1 MGTTGH
7 HPGSSAAQA
16 GFSMVEMLMA
26 AFIMAVGIL
35 GLSALQ
41 VMALKATR
49 GSRSLSTAILVA
61 EQVLDRAEMEGR
73 LSWLNLTDR
82 NATSPS
88 LGDLSGLR
96 YITQVSGTPLVDSFN
111 SQGRPVVAASS
122 DPLESET
129 RYTAS
134 TTRIAATTAAT
145 GQLSEFTV
153 QVTFQDEVN
162 SSGAAVQ
169 RTVRLTRVVTHG

>member
-96 YITQVSGTPLVDSFN
+96 YITQTSGTPLVDSFN
-111 SQGRPVVAASS
+111 SQGRPVLAASS
-122 DPLESET
+122 DPPGERDPLH
-129 RYTAS
+129 RQHHADRRHHRRHGTALGVH
-134 TTRIAATTAAT
+134 RP
-145 GQLSEFTV
+145 GHLP
-153 QVTFQDEVN
+153 
-162 SSGAAVQ
+162 G
-169 RTVRLTRVVTHG
+169 

>member
-1 MGTTGH
+1 MASAGH
-7 HPGSSAAQA
+7 PPCRAATQA

-61 EQVLDRAEMEGR
+61 EQILDRAELEGR

-82 NATSPS
+82 NASNPT
-88 LGDLSGLR
+88 LADLSGLR
-96 YITQVSGTPLVDSFN
+96 YITLATGTPRVDDFN
-111 SQGRPVVAASS
+111 NRGRPVVVGASDEQDS
-122 DPLESET
+122 GV
-129 RYTAS
+129 RY
-134 TTRIAATTAAT
+134 IATTSRNPGNFYAT
-145 GQLSEFTV
+145 GYLSEFTV
-153 QVTFQDEVN
+153 QVTFQDDVDA
-162 SSGAAVQ
+162 SGVAAP
-169 RTVRLTRVVTHG
+169 RSVRLTRMVTHG

>member
-41 VMALKATR
+41 VMALKSTR

-61 EQVLDRAEMEGR
+61 EQILDRAELEGR

-82 NATSPS
+82 NGTNLNP
-88 LGDLSGLR
+88 GDLADLR
-96 YITQVSGTPLVDSFN
+96 YITLATGTSRVDNFN
-111 SQGRPVVAASS
+111 NRGRPVVVGASDEQDS
-122 DPLESET
+122 GV
-129 RYTAS
+129 RYL
-134 TTRIAATTAAT
+134 ATTIRNPGDFYAT
-145 GQLSEFTV
+145 GYLSEFIV
-153 QVTFQDEVN
+153 QVTFQDDVN
-162 SSGAAVQ
+162 NSGGPIQ
-169 RTVRLTRVVTHG
+169 RTVRLTRLVTHG